1 MTPNQKS
8 IVESLINEF
17 NRINSTTS
25 DSKPFNL
32 INADVLSA
40 ENRANYIWEQSS
52 KSELESWKI
61 AANEEAWRIVEMLKQ
76 DLPNA
81 VIEKYGHGNSYYDLP
96 NVLIKHPSVD
106 SNAHYTEWV
115 SIDIHVETQS
125 KSNEYGHRATFG
137 KKLSYRVTPSVKGYN
152 EPYETLEEA
161 VKDSAFIDALRK
173 RVIR

>member
-8 IVESLINEF
+8 IVDSLINEF
-17 NRINSTTS
+17 NRINSTIS
-25 DSKPFNL
+25 ESKPFKL

-52 KSELESWKI
+52 KSELESWEA
-61 AANEEAWRIVEMLKQ
+61 AANEEAWSIVEMLKQ

-81 VIEKYGHGNSYYDLP
+81 VVQKYGHGNDYYDLP
-96 NVLIKHPSVD
+96 EVLIKHPNVIGSHPSEVV
-106 SNAHYTEWV
+106 TIGV
-115 SIDIHVETQS
+115 RVE
-125 KSNEYGHRATFG
+125 KEYKANEYGHRAEFG
-137 KKLSYRVTPSVKGYN
+137 KKLTYRVSPSVKKGYS
-152 EPYETLEEA
+152 ESYETLEEA

>member
-52 KSELESWKI
+52 KSELESWEA
-61 AANEEAWRIVEMLKQ
+61 AANEEAWSIVEMLKQ

-81 VIEKYGHGNSYYDLP
+81 VVQKYGHGNDYYDLP
-96 NVLIKHPSVD
+96 SVLIKHPSVIG
-106 SNAHYTEWV
+106 SHHTEVV
-115 SIDIHVETQS
+115 SIEVSVAKEYR
-125 KSNEYGHRATFG
+125 SNEYGYAAQFG
-137 KKLSYRVTPSVKGYN
+137 KRLTYRVSPSVKGYN
-152 EPYETLEEA
+152 ESYETLEEA